1 MSEALKLES
10 TKLVYSLV
18 FFGIVLCVL
27 WFLYPRLLER
37 GSQHQAEAFWK
48 AEREA
53 NEKRLFG
60 GED

>member
-1 MSEALKLES
+1 MNDHIRAES
-10 TKLVYSLV
+10 WRFVYSLT
-18 FFGIVLCVL
+18 FFAVVLGVL

-37 GSQHQAEAFWK
+37 AGRMQSEAFWK